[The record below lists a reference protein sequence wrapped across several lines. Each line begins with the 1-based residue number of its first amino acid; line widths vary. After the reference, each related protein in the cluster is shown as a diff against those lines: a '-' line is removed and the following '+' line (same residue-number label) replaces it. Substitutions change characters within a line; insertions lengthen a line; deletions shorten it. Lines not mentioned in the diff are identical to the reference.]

1 MSVTTPI
8 YLDNNSTTRTDP
20 RVVEAMLPYFTEV
33 YGNAASRSHPFGWSA
48 EEAVDHA
55 REQIARV
62 IGADPKEIIITSGAT
77 ESDNLAIKGIAE
89 MYADKGDHII
99 TVVTEH
105 KAILDACKRLEK
117 EGKRVTYLSVKPNG
131 LIDLEELKAAITDKT
146 ILVSIMAANNE
157 IGVVQPFR
165 EIGALCRERGVLF
178 HTDAVQAFGKIPLD
192 VNADNIDLASI
203 TAHKIYGPKGIGALY
218 VRRRNPR
225 VRLTA
230 QMDGGGHE
238 RGFRSGTLNVPGI
251 VGFGKAAE
259 IARLEMESE
268 ADRLIYLRE
277 KLRRGIQDAID
288 ETYVN
293 GTMEHHLPGN
303 LNISFNY
310 VEGESLLMGLKDIA
324 LSSGSAC
331 TSASL
336 EPSYVLKALGVGD
349 ELAHSSLRF
358 GIGRFTTEEE
368 IDFVVNRVIREVSR
382 LRDMSPLYELAKE
395 GVDLATVKWAAH

>member
-8 YLDNNSTTRTDP
+8 YLDNNATTRTDP

-48 EEAVDHA
+48 EEGVDTA
-55 REQIARV
+55 RERIARV
-62 IGADPKEIIITSGAT
+62 IGADPKEIIFTSGAT
-77 ESDNLAIKGIAE
+77 ESDNLAIKGVAE

-105 KAILDACKRLEK
+105 KAVLDACKREEK
-117 EGKRVTYLSVKPNG
+117 NGKRVTYLHVKKDG
-131 LIDLEELKAAITDKT
+131 LVDLDELKDAITDKT
-146 ILVSIMAANNE
+146 VLVSIMAANNE
-157 IGVVQPFR
+157 IGVLQPVR
-165 EIGALCRERGVLF
+165 EIGAICRERGVLF
-178 HTDAVQAFGKIPLD
+178 HSDAVQAFGKVPMD
-192 VNADNIDLASI
+192 VNADNIDLASL
-203 TAHKIYGPKGIGALY
+203 TAHKIYGPKGVGALY

-259 IARLEMESE
+259 IAQQEMPEESK
-268 ADRLIYLRE
+268 RLIYLRE

-293 GTMEHHLPGN
+293 GNMEHHLPGN

-358 GIGRFTTEEE
+358 GIGRFNTEEE
-368 IDFVVNRVIREVSR
+368 IDFVVNRVIHEVSR
-382 LRDMSPLYELAKE
+382 LREMSPLYELAKE
-395 GVDLATVKWAAH
+395 GVDLASVKWAAH